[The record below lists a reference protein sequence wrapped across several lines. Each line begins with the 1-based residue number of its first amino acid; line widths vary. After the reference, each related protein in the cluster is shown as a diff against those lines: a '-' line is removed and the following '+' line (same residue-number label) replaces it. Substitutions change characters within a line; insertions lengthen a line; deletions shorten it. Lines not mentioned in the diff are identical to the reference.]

1 MKITTNGIQ
10 THYTVEGSGPWI
22 TFSHSLACNLGSW
35 DAQAAA
41 LSKHYTVLRY
51 DTRGHGQSDAPDG
64 AYSLDMLADDL
75 KALLDGLGVK
85 QTHFVGLSMGGMIG
99 QTFALKYPGV
109 FKSIALC
116 DTTSSYGENALATWM
131 DRVRITAEKGMAA
144 VVEGTLSR
152 WFTDPF
158 RASHPDIMKLFG
170 DMIRTTPVAGYG
182 GCCQALPHIN
192 STARLAQIKCP
203 TIVIVGADDPGT
215 PVAMARIIHQAMPGS
230 ELAIIPSAAHISNI
244 EQPAAFNA
252 ALTGFLDKVG

>member
-1 MKITTNGIQ
+1 MKISTNGIE
-10 THYTVEGSGPWI
+10 TNYVVEGSGPWI
-22 TFSHSLACNLGSW
+22 TFGHSLACNLSSW

-41 LSKHYTVLRY
+41 LSKHFTVLRY
-51 DTRGHGQSDAPDG
+51 DTRGHGQSSAPAE

-109 FKSIALC
+109 LKSLALC

-131 DRVRITAEKGMAA
+131 ERVRLTAEKGMGA
-144 VVEGTLSR
+144 VVEGTLAR
-152 WFTDPF
+152 WFTEPF
-158 RASHPDIMKLFG
+158 RSANPELMKTVG
-170 DMIRTTPVAGYG
+170 EMIRTTPVAGYG

-192 STARLAQIKCP
+192 STARLHEIKAP
-203 TIVIVGADDPGT
+203 AIVIVGAEDPGT
-215 PVAMARIIHQAMPGS
+215 PVAMARKIHEAMPGS

-244 EQPAAFNA
+244 EQPAAFTA
-252 ALTGFLDKVG
+252 ALTGFLARVG

>member
-1 MKITTNGIQ
+1 
-10 THYTVEGSGPWI
+10 
-22 TFSHSLACNLGSW
+22 
-35 DAQAAA
+35 
-41 LSKHYTVLRY
+41 
-51 DTRGHGQSDAPDG
+51 
-64 AYSLDMLADDL
+64 
-75 KALLDGLGVK
+75 K

-192 STARLAQIKCP
+192 STARLAQIKCL

-252 ALTGFLDKVG
+252 ALTGFLNKIG